1 MTRPAHLNATLL
13 FILLLLVNP
22 VTGANETQQPGQDLL
37 QQRQAFLAAETALSN
52 NDQPTYQQL
61 REQLADYP
69 LLVYLD
75 FQETLNSLEQ
85 QSIESIRNR
94 LHRLEGTPLKSR
106 LRNHWLELLAK
117 LELWPAYLE
126 FSQKGGSITQQC
138 QRARA
143 LIETGQSGQGYAL
156 IPKLWLNGR
165 SLPKTC
171 DPVLE
176 RWIASGQ
183 LTPELVWQ
191 RFQLAMSARN
201 TRLARY
207 LKRYLSD
214 SEKPVADL
222 WLNLYNHPEQI
233 DQLLSIDH
241 PMRDEMAIQAIRK
254 LAWRDVKTAFMA
266 WEKFHTLPIFSK
278 QQQQKAI
285 YALAGGLARE
295 PSHKLSQQLNSLLP
309 DDLKLDSL
317 LSERALQAALQQNDW
332 NWVIQIIEALP
343 QEQRRDGQW
352 RYWHARAL
360 EQLGRGKMAVE
371 ILTPLSQERSYYGF
385 LAAKR
390 LGTDPHLEHVSLQI
404 KDEAANKVALNPG
417 LQRARELHYLDRP
430 RLARQEWNLALRHA
444 TSDEKRAAARL
455 AQTWNWPS
463 QGIITLARLGLWNDL
478 ELRFPLAHRQAVN
491 GQAKDHG
498 IDTAWVYAI
507 LRQESAFVS
516 DARSSAGARGLM
528 QLMPKTAKQIAR
540 ELQFSLIDPDE
551 LFRPEV
557 NIRLGTGYLN
567 KIYRELQENPVLAT
581 AAYNAGP
588 SRVISWLPEH
598 TQASDVW
605 IETIP
610 FSETR
615 KYLKRVLAYTV
626 IYNYRLGDTNK
637 VIPQKWL
644 APIES
649 RQAFSGV

>member
-1 MTRPAHLNATLL
+1 MTRPAHLNTTLL
-13 FILLLLVNP
+13 FILTLLVSP
-22 VTGANETQQPGQDLL
+22 VTGANETPQPSQDLL

-52 NDQPTYQQL
+52 QDLPTYQQL

-94 LHRLEGTPLKSR
+94 LQRLEGTPLKSR
-106 LRNHWLELLAK
+106 LRNHWLGLLAK

-126 FSQKGGSITQQC
+126 FSQKGGNITQQC

-143 LIETGQSGQGYAL
+143 LIETGQSRQGYAL
-156 IPKLWLNGR
+156 MPKLWLNGR

-191 RFQLAMSARN
+191 RFQLAMSARS

-241 PMRDEMAIQAIRK
+241 PMRDEMAIQAIHK
-254 LAWRDVKTAFMA
+254 LAWRDVKAAFMA

-285 YALAGGLARE
+285 YALAGGLARK
-295 PSHKLSQQLNSLLP
+295 PSHKLSHQLNSLLP

-404 KDEAANKVALNPG
+404 KDEAANKIALNPG

-444 TSDEKRAAARL
+444 TTDEKRAAARL
-455 AQTWNWPS
+455 AQTWSWPS
-463 QGIITLARLGLWNDL
+463 QGIITLARLGL
-478 ELRFPLAHRQAVN
+478 
-491 GQAKDHG
+491 
-498 IDTAWVYAI
+498 
-507 LRQESAFVS
+507 
-516 DARSSAGARGLM
+516 
-528 QLMPKTAKQIAR
+528 
-540 ELQFSLIDPDE
+540 
-551 LFRPEV
+551 
-557 NIRLGTGYLN
+557 
-567 KIYRELQENPVLAT
+567 
-581 AAYNAGP
+581 
-588 SRVISWLPEH
+588 
-598 TQASDVW
+598 
-605 IETIP
+605 
-610 FSETR
+610 
-615 KYLKRVLAYTV
+615 
-626 IYNYRLGDTNK
+626 
-637 VIPQKWL
+637 
-644 APIES
+644 
-649 RQAFSGV
+649 